1 MKYLFEGNYSI
12 YMEVTYCDSKGD
24 VKKGI
29 DRIDLIC
36 DELIDRVL
44 RAYREYYTVTSWEIW
59 LVPKRSK

>member
-24 VKKGI
+24 IKKGL

-36 DELIDRVL
+36 DEEIY
-44 RAYREYYTVTSWEIW
+44 RALSAYKEYYTVLSWEIW
-59 LVPKRSK
+59 VVPKRYK